1 MCACASSVRHA
12 APLLSRQSSDQE
24 KEVKEKMSGIMLLIL
39 VSVCLLFGGGGMA
52 RSSTIL
58 RDTLERGSVSLN
70 EMFREVEEL
79 MEDTQHIL
87 EEAVDQVC
95 VIFYSFTIRHTA
107 QLVLTEKLGAWILKV
122 GFQFNHL

>member
-12 APLLSRQSSDQE
+12 APLQSGQSSDQG
-24 KEVKEKMSGIMLLIL
+24 KEVKGKMSGIMLLIL
-39 VSVCLLFGGGGMA
+39 LSVCLLFGSGGMA
-52 RSSTIL
+52 RSSAIL

-95 VIFYSFTIRHTA
+95 VIFFSFTKAR
-107 QLVLTEKLGAWILKV
+107 LSL
-122 GFQFNHL
+122 F

>member
-1 MCACASSVRHA
+1 MCACASSVRHG
-12 APLLSRQSSDQE
+12 APLLSRQSSRQE
-24 KEVKEKMSGIMLLIL
+24 KEVGGKMSGIMLLL
-39 VSVCLLFGGGGMA
+39 SVSICLLCGGGG
-52 RSSTIL
+52 SSVSL

-95 VIFYSFTIRHTA
+95 VIF
-107 QLVLTEKLGAWILKV
+107 
-122 GFQFNHL
+122 

>member
-1 MCACASSVRHA
+1 MRLGVLGASRRSA
-12 APLLSRQSSDQE
+12 AQQTEQRPGEGSRG
-24 KEVKEKMSGIMLLIL
+24 EKMSGIMLLL
-39 VSVCLLFGGGGMA
+39 SVSICLLCGGGG
-52 RSSTIL
+52 SSVSL

-95 VIFYSFTIRHTA
+95 VIF
-107 QLVLTEKLGAWILKV
+107 
-122 GFQFNHL
+122 

>member
-1 MCACASSVRHA
+1 MCACASSVRHT

-24 KEVKEKMSGIMLLIL
+24 KEVGEKMSGIMLLL
-39 VSVCLLFGGGGMA
+39 SVSICLLCGSGG
-52 RSSTIL
+52 SSVAL
-58 RDTLERGSVSLN
+58 WGTLERGSVSLN

-95 VIFYSFTIRHTA
+95 VIF
-107 QLVLTEKLGAWILKV
+107 
-122 GFQFNHL
+122 

>member
-1 MCACASSVRHA
+1 
-12 APLLSRQSSDQE
+12 
-24 KEVKEKMSGIMLLIL
+24 MLL
-39 VSVCLLFGGGGMA
+39 VSVSLCLLFGGGGVA
-52 RSSTIL
+52 RSSGVL

-95 VIFYSFTIRHTA
+95 VIF
-107 QLVLTEKLGAWILKV
+107 
-122 GFQFNHL
+122 

>member
-1 MCACASSVRHA
+1 MCACASSVRHS
-12 APLLSRQSSDQE
+12 APLLCLLSSDQE
-24 KEVKEKMSGIMLLIL
+24 KEVGGKMSGIMLLL
-39 VSVCLLFGGGGMA
+39 SVSICLLCGGGG
-52 RSSTIL
+52 RSVSL

-95 VIFYSFTIRHTA
+95 VIF
-107 QLVLTEKLGAWILKV
+107 
-122 GFQFNHL
+122 

>member
-12 APLLSRQSSDQE
+12 APPPSRQSSDRE
-24 KEVKEKMSGIMLLIL
+24 KEVKGKMSGITLLIS
-39 VSVCLLFGGGGMA
+39 VSVCLLVGSGGVA
-52 RSSTIL
+52 RSSALL
-58 RDTLERGSVSLN
+58 RDALERGSVSLN

-95 VIFYSFTIRHTA
+95 VIFYSFTIRHGSACFSRKTLEISA
-107 QLVLTEKLGAWILKV
+107 FDH
-122 GFQFNHL
+122 GF

>member
-12 APLLSRQSSDQE
+12 APLLSRQSGERE

-39 VSVCLLFGGGGMA
+39 VSVCLLFGTGGMA
-52 RSSTIL
+52 RSSAIL
-58 RDTLERGSVSLN
+58 RDTLEHGSVSLN

-95 VIFYSFTIRHTA
+95 VIFYSFTTSHGSACFDRKTL
-107 QLVLTEKLGAWILKV
+107 QLSA
-122 GFQFNHL
+122 GF